1 MGFLDFGYAYA
12 RNDIVYDRFYN
23 VISTGVRT
31 IVRTQRRNPPRKKNN
46 VRINNKKTHGR
57 GIMSEET
64 TNIFPAVEIYRP
76 CKQQKN
82 PPRKRYNVLINN
94 KKLPRGRNII

>member
-1 MGFLDFGYAYA
+1 MFVIFSIVGDFSTVA

-23 VISTGVRT
+23 VISTGARVLPERSGE
-31 IVRTQRRNPPRKKNN
+31 IP
-46 VRINNKKTHGR
+46 HGR
-57 GIMSEET
+57 GIISEET
-64 TNIFPAVEIYRP
+64 TNIFPAEEKYGP

-94 KKLPRGRNII
+94 KKNFPAEEI